1 MVRAWGPLLAIGI
14 ATGIG
19 AVAAL
24 LLVGSNSAVRG
35 IPGFVFAIAAVP
47 TLTLFGVPVMGGTTR
62 WMLALL
68 TSGVMWY
75 FVGRLAAIR
84 STSRPMTSWPEWRR
98 EWARIAIG
106 IWVGS
111 LVGLGLAATVLSVS
125 F

>member
-1 MVRAWGPLLAIGI
+1 MVLGWGPLMAVLNAS
-14 ATGIG
+14 GIG
-19 AVAAL
+19 AFAAL

-47 TLTLFGVPVMGGTTR
+47 TLPLFGVPVMGGTTR
-62 WMLALL
+62 WVLALVS
-68 TSGVMWY
+68 SGVMWY

-84 STSRPMTSWPEWRR
+84 STRRPMTSWPEWRR

>member
-106 IWVGS
+106 IWAGS

>member
-1 MVRAWGPLLAIGI
+1 MVLGWGPLMALAI
-14 ATGIG
+14 AAGIG
-19 AVAAL
+19 AFAAL
-24 LLVGSNSAVRG
+24 LLVGSNSAARG

-62 WMLALL
+62 WALALI

-106 IWVGS
+106 IWAGS